1 LALCYHVITDLSKD
15 PNFLLELDRQI
26 ASRKMNDHGS
36 VMKVIED
43 EYLHQQTKAT
53 GMESL
58 QQSNWERLVEVMYS
72 WA

>member
-1 LALCYHVITDLSKD
+1 VG
-15 PNFLLELDRQI
+15 LDRQI

-43 EYLHQQTKAT
+43 EYPHQQTKVT

-58 QQSNWERLVEVMYS
+58 QQSN
-72 WA
+72 